1 MRLLKFVVFVAIAA
15 GVFSLWQQREFVV
28 SAYRDD
34 PTATELRLDGLDIA
48 FDPTPIA
55 ESPHA
60 LSVAPDAR
68 RIRLSTVETVP
79 PPIDDEPELP
89 SMGGGRARIDG
100 VVFGPD
106 GVVPGAVVRIQRHT
120 FEGIVE
126 EEVVTDAAG
135 SWSIRGLRGGRYSI
149 RAFVPNSLT
158 SGTPSLFFLEDADK
172 GALDL
177 ELEPAPTGRDA
188 DVVGPTHIVP
198 GEPAVV
204 AITLGR
210 WIVDAEGRL
219 VRLPASSV
227 ELNGTG
233 FAPVSILSER
243 RVTTDS
249 GGAVSYVV
257 DCAEEGPAAIN
268 VSGTAEGVLF
278 AAYAELP
285 PCSFTPPPPPPDE
298 EGDETDQ
305 TEQRDEPQEDL
316 DE

>member
-1 MRLLKFVVFVAIAA
+1 MRLLKFVVFLAIAA
-15 GVFSLWQQREFVV
+15 GMFSLWQQRESVV

-34 PTATELRLDGLDIA
+34 PTATELRLDGLDVA
-48 FDPTPIA
+48 FDATPIA

-79 PPIDDEPELP
+79 PPLEDEPDLP
-89 SMGGGRARIDG
+89 SMGGGRARVDG
-100 VVFGPD
+100 VVTGPE
-106 GVVPGAVVRIQRHT
+106 GPVAGAVVRIQRHT
-120 FEGIVE
+120 FEGVVE

-135 SWSIRGLRGGRYSI
+135 AWSVRGLRGGRYSV

-172 GALDL
+172 GALNL
-177 ELEPAPTGRDA
+177 ELVAAPTGRDA
-188 DVVGPTHIVP
+188 EVVGPTHIVP
-198 GEPAVV
+198 AEPAVV
-204 AITLGR
+204 SITLGR

-219 VRLPASSV
+219 VRLPASAV
-227 ELNGTG
+227 ELNATG
-233 FAPVSILSER
+233 FAPVTVLSER

-249 GGAVSYVV
+249 GGAVSFVV
-257 DCAEEGPAAIN
+257 ECAEEGPAAIN
-268 VSGTAEGVLF
+268 LSGTAEGVLF

-298 EGDETDQ
+298 EDEDGASDG
-305 TEQRDEPQEDL
+305 TEGADG
-316 DE
+316 